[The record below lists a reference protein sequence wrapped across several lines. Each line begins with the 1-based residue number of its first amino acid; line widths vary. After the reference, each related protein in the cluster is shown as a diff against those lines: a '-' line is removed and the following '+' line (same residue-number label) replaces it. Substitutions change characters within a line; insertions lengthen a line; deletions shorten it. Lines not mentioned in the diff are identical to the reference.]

1 MVRLSGAVR
10 AAAWT
15 CHKHMW
21 GPLLAGCLPPQA
33 KCRSLTIGSVLH
45 WLCGILDLEA
55 LNIGIDFLLF
65 AIVFSLSLGPEPTEV
80 DANTYLCEFE
90 FVLIRAKAYYHINN
104 IFLFSVMH
112 LFECD
117 PVTLGLIAKSTFRTA
132 YSVC

>member
-15 CHKHMW
+15 CHKHVW
-21 GPLLAGCLPPQA
+21 GPLLAGCLLPPQA
-33 KCRSLTIGSVLH
+33 KCRSLTTGSVLH

-65 AIVFSLSLGPEPTEV
+65 AMVFSLSLGPEP
-80 DANTYLCEFE
+80 TYLCEFE

-104 IFLFSVMH
+104 IFPFSVMH

-117 PVTLGLIAKSTFRTA
+117 PVTFGLIAKSTFRTA
-132 YSVC
+132 YSVG